1 MPIRTMRDTDRQR
14 AVEALDPAQP
24 IVLQP
29 QGGVEPAPPVGFRL
43 QCRFLECHDS
53 MLDVA
58 AQPLRHAVV
67 KADAVDAGRSDDLA
81 APGTLQSASPP
92 GRDSPPP
99 LPLPN

>member
-1 MPIRTMRDTDRQR
+1 MS
-14 AVEALDPAQP
+14 
-24 IVLQP
+24 LQP

-58 AQPLRHAVV
+58 EQPLRHAAV

-81 APGTLQSASPP
+81 ETGNLHAASPRARASLHP
-92 GRDSPPP
+92 FELPHHLLPPSLPILGSTPSAPSPQP
-99 LPLPN
+99 